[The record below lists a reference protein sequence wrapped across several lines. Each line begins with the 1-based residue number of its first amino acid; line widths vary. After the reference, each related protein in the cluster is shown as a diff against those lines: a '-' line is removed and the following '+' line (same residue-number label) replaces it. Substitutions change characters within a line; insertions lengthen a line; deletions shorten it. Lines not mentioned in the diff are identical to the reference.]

1 MLKTLFKSPTALFY
15 ALIVH
20 AVLIGVL
27 VFSMDWSALKDDKE
41 KVNIVQATVVDEKK
55 ILKQIEDLKKNEARK
70 IRKEEQ
76 RQRRLKKQA
85 DDAKKARKKE
95 EKRLADVK
103 KKRVLEVRKSAEQ
116 KKQRIA
122 EEKRLAD
129 TKKQRIVEQKQQQE
143 LKKKRKKAEKRLADA
158 RRKQQILEEETER
171 KKQQARQRKI
181 AELEKR
187 LKQEENQQRSDD
199 MAAEQK
205 DRDRQITED
214 EKRQAV
220 EREKQ
225 AMSIVRK
232 YKELIRQKV
241 GRYWRQPSTSTK
253 DKLKSTVRVRLI
265 PGGDVIL
272 VEIAKS
278 SGDPLFDRSVIT
290 AVHKAAPLPLPS
302 EPGMF
307 ERFRIISFE
316 FEPPEKTS

>member
-41 KVNIVQATVVDEKK
+41 KVNIVEATVIDEKK
-55 ILKQIEDLKKNEARK
+55 ILKQIEDLKKKEARK

-85 DDAKKARKKE
+85 VDAKKARKKE
-95 EKRLADVK
+95 ENRLADVK
-103 KKRVLEVRKSAEQ
+103 KKRVLETKKSQEQ
-116 KKQRIA
+116 KKQRIL
-122 EEKRLAD
+122 EEKRLAVV
-129 TKKQRIVEQKQQQE
+129 KKKRIVEQKQQQE
-143 LKKKRKKAEKRLADA
+143 LKKKRKKEEKRLADA
-158 RRKQQILEEETER
+158 RRKQQIREEETAR

-187 LKQEENQQRSDD
+187 LKEEENQQRLVD

-241 GRYWRQPSTSTK
+241 GYYWRQPSISTK
-253 DKLKSTVRVRLI
+253 GNLKSTVRVRLI
-265 PGGDVIL
+265 PGGDVVL
-272 VEIAKS
+272 VETTKS
-278 SGDPLFDRSVIT
+278 SGDKLFDRSVEI

-307 ERFRIISFE
+307 ERFRDITFLFDPNE
-316 FEPPEKTS
+316 T

>member
-41 KVNIVQATVVDEKK
+41 KVNIVEATVVDEKK
-55 ILKQIEDLKKNEARK
+55 ILKQIEDLKTKEVRK
-70 IRKEEQ
+70 KRKEEQ

-85 DDAKKARKKE
+85 EDAQKARKKE
-95 EKRLADVK
+95 EKRLADLK
-103 KKRVLEVRKSAEQ
+103 KKRLLEAKKSQEQRK
-116 KKQRIA
+116 KRIV
-122 EEKRLAD
+122 EEKRLANL
-129 TKKQRIVEQKQQQE
+129 KKKRIVEQKQQQE
-143 LKKKRKKAEKRLADA
+143 LKKKRKKEEKRLVET
-158 RRKQQILEEETER
+158 RRKQQILEEEAER

-181 AELEKR
+181 AELEKK
-187 LKQEENQQRSDD
+187 LKEEENRQRVAD

-205 DRDRQITED
+205 ERSRQITED
-214 EKRQAV
+214 EKRRTA

-232 YKELIRQKV
+232 YKELIRKKV
-241 GRYWRQPSTSTK
+241 GRYWRKPSTSTK
-253 DKLKSTVRVRLI
+253 GNLKSTVRVRLI

-278 SGDPLFDRSVIT
+278 SGDPLFDRSVET
-290 AVHKAAPLPLPS
+290 AVHKAVPLPLPS

-307 ERFRIISFE
+307 ERFREITFV
-316 FEPPEKTS
+316 FDPNRT